1 MKKHLPILCIL
12 FYTLLLNVQLIHAQ
26 KPNTQKP
33 IWKFNTQAPFFSSP
47 VVESNSI
54 YIGGLDS
61 VFYCLNKSDGSIN
74 WKLKTMG
81 AIRSTAKISGE
92 TLYFFSGDGTFY
104 ALNKNNGS
112 SIWTFQTRNKNYDPF
127 DYYQSSPLLAAESII
142 FGSGDGFVYSLNKVT
157 GKEIWSYKTGDVVH
171 STPAVYKNKIYINSF
186 DGYTYALNEKDGTL
200 AWKFKSVGH
209 RYFPKGE
216 MQFSPVIS
224 NGLVFVSGRDYNL
237 YALDAEKGFSHWNKV
252 FTRGWAPV
260 ITPSPEND
268 SLIYIGT
275 SDDYLLLCLNSLTGQ
290 QIWKTNV
297 KFNVFGACTFQGDT
311 GYVSTLMGTCF
322 SFNRKSGELYTR
334 YTSTSYDSHHL
345 DYFKADDTFRDDIYS
360 ILHSNEDLIEAEYKV
375 GGFYSTPAIS
385 DNLIFLSSTDGNLYC
400 YKINVD

>member
-1 MKKHLPILCIL
+1 MKKLPPLLCVL
-12 FYTLLLNVQLIHAQ
+12 FCSLLLNQPSAHAQ
-26 KPNTQKP
+26 KSNNQKA
-33 IWKFNTQAPFFSSP
+33 IWKFNIQAPFFASP
-47 VVESNSI
+47 VVENNSI

-61 VFYCLNKSDGSIN
+61 VFYCLNKSDGRVK
-74 WKLKTMG
+74 WRLKTAG

-92 TLYFFSGDGTFY
+92 TIYFFSGDGTCY
-104 ALNKNNGS
+104 ALNKNSGNT
-112 SIWTFQTRNKNYDPF
+112 IWAFQTKNKNYDPF
-127 DYYQSSPLLAAESII
+127 DYYQSNPLLIDESII
-142 FGSGDGFVYSLNKVT
+142 FGSGDGFVYSLNKTT
-157 GKEIWSYKTGDVVH
+157 GKENWNFKTGDVVH
-171 STPAVYKNKIYINSF
+171 SSPAAYNNKIYINSF

-216 MQFSPVIS
+216 MQFSPVIA

-237 YALDAEKGFSHWNKV
+237 YALDAEKGFSYWNKV

-268 SLIYIGT
+268 SLIYVGT
-275 SDDYLLLCLNSLTGQ
+275 SDDYLLLCLNSLTGRE
-290 QIWKTNV
+290 IWKTNV
-297 KFNVFGACTFQGDT
+297 KFNVFGACTFRHDT

-334 YTSTSYDSHHL
+334 YTSTSYDLHHL
-345 DYFKADDTFRDDIYS
+345 DYFKTDDTFRDDIYS

-375 GGFYSTPAIS
+375 GGFYSTPSIS
-385 DNLIFLSSTDGNLYC
+385 DDLIFLSSTDGSLYC
-400 YKINVD
+400 YKINVE